1 MYITIHAA
9 INCIYKGKN
18 ISSDQFD
25 LLAKSFKSRNLRCLE
40 GGGADARAIRDKEEV
55 KIEIDPN
62 MLPPNEKQWTK
73 TGELLS
79 LVQSINKEG
88 GKVYSEMNSLSLN
101 DSGTALKNELEECFV

>member
-1 MYITIHAA
+1 M
-9 INCIYKGKN
+9 
-18 ISSDQFD
+18 
-25 LLAKSFKSRNLRCLE
+25 R

-73 TGELLS
+73 TAELLS

-88 GKVYSEMNSLSLN
+88 GKVYGEMNSLSLN